1 MTQEKPRSG
10 AHTGGSEGPLDEK
23 VAAWLQKEGYPLEF
37 DTARAFQRAG
47 FTVLQSEYT
56 EPRPDRPRREVDVVA
71 HISQRNEQLL
81 RAEHVIECKWSGDKP
96 WVFFCGGGGMTTA
109 AAVTQ
114 TIASRLGEA
123 LLWKEAGNPALAALG
138 IFRSEH
144 TPAFGG
150 KQAFSKSP
158 LCQARLR
165 QLPPLDY

>member
-109 AAVTQ
+109 ARRSSLWTVAAAATQPVTKQ
-114 TIASRLGEA
+114 TAKTVRRPGPVTTS
-123 LLWKEAGNPALAALG
+123 
-138 IFRSEH
+138 
-144 TPAFGG
+144 
-150 KQAFSKSP
+150 
-158 LCQARLR
+158 
-165 QLPPLDY
+165 